1 MKRKKSLSFSKS
13 LPKNASVLFTF
24 LLISLENVQK
34 SDQIELSGNRQSFI
48 QFETPSCRVR
58 CNISLQFNPQS
69 EHGLLLYMD
78 SEGSTKDYVYIYLI
92 DNQVGATFSSANQNS
107 AFFTSEGFVTKYNW
121 NEISIGRLEN
131 GVNFTFNDESVLL
144 DGVYSDLFD
153 RITSGLYIG
162 GVPSDTEFDQLSFPN
177 VYYKPHYGGKVQ
189 NIRNDMGDNW

>member
-1 MKRKKSLSFSKS
+1 
-13 LPKNASVLFTF
+13 
-24 LLISLENVQK
+24 
-34 SDQIELSGNRQSFI
+34 
-48 QFETPSCRVR
+48 
-58 CNISLQFNPQS
+58 
-69 EHGLLLYMD
+69 MD